1 VRKGFWRYVINA
13 KNRFIF
19 GQYGRNVYIFPGGR
33 IVRPQFISIG
43 DNVRIGKN
51 TDIYVHPKDRNSNEF
66 VLKIGNNVHIGNY
79 NIIGARNSIVL
90 EENILLG
97 PRVIII
103 DNTHRYE
110 DVNVPVKLQPVTEEG
125 TVRLESDCWVGAN
138 VFILPNVTIGRHA
151 VIGANAVVNRDI
163 PPYSV
168 AVGAPAKVIKRYD
181 FELKQWVKVDE

>member
-1 VRKGFWRYVINA
+1 MRKGLWRYVINA
-13 KNRFIF
+13 KNRLIF

-33 IVRPQFISIG
+33 IVRPKFISIG

-51 TDIYVHPKDRNSNEF
+51 TDIYVHPKDPNSKEF

-103 DNTHRYE
+103 DNTHGYE
-110 DVNVPVKLQPVTEEG
+110 DVDVPVKLQPVTEEG
-125 TVRLESDCWVGAN
+125 TVRLERDCWVGAN

-168 AVGAPAKVIKRYD
+168 AVGAPATVIKRYD
-181 FELKQWVKVDE
+181 FESKQWVKVDE

>member
-1 VRKGFWRYVINA
+1 VRKGLWRYVINA
-13 KNRFIF
+13 RNRLIF

-51 TDIYVHPKDRNSNEF
+51 TDIYVHPKDRHSKEF
-66 VLKIGNNVHIGNY
+66 VLRIGDNVHIGNY

-103 DNTHRYE
+103 DNTHGYE

-125 TVRLESDCWVGAN
+125 NVRLERDCWVGAN

-168 AVGAPAKVIKRYD
+168 AVGAPARVIKRYD
-181 FELKQWVKVDE
+181 FESKQWVKVDE

>member
-1 VRKGFWRYVINA
+1 VRKGLWRYVINA
-13 KNRFIF
+13 KNRLIF
-19 GQYGRNVYIFPGGR
+19 GKYGRNVYIFPGGR

-51 TDIYVHPKDRNSNEF
+51 TDIYVHPKDRNSKEY

-103 DNTHRYE
+103 DHTHRYE
-110 DVNVPVKLQPVTEEG
+110 DVDVPVKVQPVIEEG
-125 TVRLESDCWVGAN
+125 TVRLERDCWVGAN

-181 FELKQWVKVDE
+181 FDSKEWVKVDE